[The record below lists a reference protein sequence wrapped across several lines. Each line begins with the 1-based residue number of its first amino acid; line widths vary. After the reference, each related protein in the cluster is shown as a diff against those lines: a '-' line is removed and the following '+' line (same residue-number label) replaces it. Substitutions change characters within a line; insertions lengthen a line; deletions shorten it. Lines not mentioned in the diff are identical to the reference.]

1 MTKKKAKGNKNTNSG
16 KAELTET
23 QLEEISGGPHFR
35 TFDDLRYDFQG
46 VGQKVRLPVS
56 SVRFNKI

>member
-1 MTKKKAKGNKNTNSG
+1 MTKKNAKTSKNTVSG

-23 QLEEISGGPHFR
+23 QLEEVSGGPHFQ
-35 TFDDLRYDFQG
+35 TLDGLRYDYQG
-46 VGQKVRLPVS
+46 VGQKVRLPAS